1 MPIEQIELGRRIRQA
16 REACGMTQDEIAEK
30 LGVSRPIIVQI
41 EQGKRL
47 VSGLELQKL
56 AYFFAK
62 DIREFFADQFAEDD
76 VVHVLFR
83 SHEDVGDDGVK
94 QALRDCIALG
104 HELTNLEELLEI
116 SRASVTVAAYSY
128 SIPKSRW
135 EAIQAGEQVAREERR
150 RLGLG
155 SAPLGDIVTVL
166 ESQGIRTGAV
176 SLPEVVSGLM
186 VSHPKVGLFVVING
200 NHAAVR
206 QRFSWSHE
214 YSHVLLDR
222 DSIGLISKETDRDDL
237 REVRANSFAANFLL
251 PEEGVRQFVAS
262 LGKGASSRLHA
273 EIFDEAGVVPIDSR
287 TEPGTQELQLY
298 DVVQLAHAY
307 GVSVPSTLYRLRN
320 LKLLSEKEF
329 ERLKTLDE
337 QGRSRRIQE
346 LLELPP
352 MDSGKHKSEFHRR
365 FSSLALEALRREKI
379 SRAKFMELAER
390 IGIDR
395 THAENLLETAGI
407 DNEEP
412 EPVLLPED

>member
-16 REACGMTQDEIAEK
+16 REACGMTQDETAEK

-62 DIREFFADQFAEDD
+62 DIREFFADQFVEDD

-135 EAIQAGEQVAREERR
+135 EAIQAGEQGAREERR

>member
-30 LGVSRPIIVQI
+30 LGISRPIIVQI

-62 DIREFFADQFAEDD
+62 DIREFFADQFSEDD

-83 SHEDVGDDGVK
+83 SHEDVGDEGVK

-116 SRASVTVAAYSY
+116 SRASITVAAYSY

-176 SLPEVVSGLM
+176 SLPEIVSGLM

-206 QRFSWSHE
+206 QRFSWCHE

-337 QGRSRRIQE
+337 QGRGRRIQE